1 MRSGILL
8 FHSCALEVYLIRH
21 TTPVFEPGL
30 IYGRK
35 ELLLHADFPLEL
47 EAVRTELSGDFE
59 ILYSSPAQR
68 CTGLARA
75 LSPEF
80 VIDGRLQELD
90 FGEWEG
96 KTWDTVD
103 QPALQA
109 WMDDYVNVCTPRGES
124 MMQMHARVSA
134 FWMELG
140 QSGYGKVAVVTH
152 AGVIRLILSIV
163 NQISLTSIFDIKI
176 AYGEVVRVRF
186 NG

>member
-1 MRSGILL
+1 MEI
-8 FHSCALEVYLIRH
+8 YLIRH

-47 EAVRTELSGDFE
+47 EAVRSQLNGGFDIVF
-59 ILYSSPAQR
+59 SSPALR
-68 CTGLARA
+68 CTELAKA

-80 VIDGRLQELD
+80 MADDRLQELD

-96 KTWDTVD
+96 KTWGTVD

-109 WMDDYVNVCTPRGES
+109 WMDDYVNVCTPGGES
-124 MMQMHARVSA
+124 MMQMYARVEA
-134 FWMELG
+134 FWEELG
-140 QSGYGKVAVVTH
+140 QSGYGKAAIVTH

-163 NQISLTSIFDIKI
+163 NEIALTSVFDIKI
-176 AYGEVVRVRF
+176 AYGEVVRVHF
-186 NG
+186 VGSNL

>member
-1 MRSGILL
+1 M
-8 FHSCALEVYLIRH
+8 EVYLIRH

-47 EAVRTELSGDFE
+47 EAVRSQLSGDFE
-59 ILYSSPAQR
+59 IIYSSPALR
-68 CTGLARA
+68 CTELARV

-80 VIDGRLQELD
+80 IADNRLQELD

-103 QPALQA
+103 QTALQA
-109 WMDDYVNVCTPRGES
+109 WMDDYVNVCTPGGES
-124 MMQMHARVSA
+124 MMQMRARVGE
-134 FWMELG
+134 FWAELG
-140 QSGYGKVAVVTH
+140 QSGYGKVAIVTH

-163 NQISLTSIFDIKI
+163 NEIALTSIFDIKI
-176 AYGEVVRVRF
+176 AYGEVIRVRF

>member
-47 EAVRTELSGDFE
+47 EAVRSELSGDFE

-68 CTGLARA
+68 CTRLAKA

-80 VIDGRLQELD
+80 VVDDRLQELD

-109 WMDDYVNVCTPRGES
+109 WMDDYVNVRTPGGES
-124 MMQMHARVSA
+124 MMQMQVRVRE
-134 FWMELG
+134 FWVELR
-140 QSGYGKVAVVTH
+140 QSGYGKAAIVTH

-163 NQISLTSIFDIKI
+163 NQIAVTSIFDIKI
-176 AYGEVVRVRF
+176 AYGEVIRVRF

>member
-1 MRSGILL
+1 M
-8 FHSCALEVYLIRH
+8 EVSLIRH

-35 ELLLHADFPLEL
+35 ELPLHADFPLEL
-47 EAVRTELSGDFE
+47 EAVQSELNGDFE
-59 ILYSSPAQR
+59 IVYSSPALR
-68 CTGLARA
+68 CTELAKS

-80 VIDGRLQELD
+80 IVDNRLQELD

-103 QPALQA
+103 QRTLQA
-109 WMDDYVNVCTPRGES
+109 WMDDYVNVCTPGGES
-124 MMQMHARVSA
+124 MMQMYARVRE
-134 FWMELG
+134 FWAELG
-140 QSGYGKVAVVTH
+140 QSGYGKAAVVTH

-163 NQISLTSIFDIKI
+163 NQVDLTRIFDIKI
-176 AYGEVVRVRF
+176 AYGEVIRVRF